1 MLINKMHICII
12 SDYIHK
18 FAPHANMLLMS
29 SSQTSAQ
36 PHSESQLRL
45 SLQAELSLPNRS
57 LNIMICVPP
66 ISE

>member
-1 MLINKMHICII
+1 MLINKMHICIF

-45 SLQAELSLPNRS
+45 SLQAELSAKPLTEYYDLCA
-57 LNIMICVPP
+57 LN
-66 ISE
+66 